1 MISLNKNKIGEEITG
16 QKRNTDEMKDENA
29 QVSCRC
35 KVASKLIL
43 SFVLGN
49 ERYYEMT
56 AWSWLSGEARRSD
69 NSWPDLASQDTF
81 ISSTPDGNSHQ
92 M

>member
-1 MISLNKNKIGEEITG
+1 MISLNKSKVGGEITG
-16 QKRNTDEMKDENA
+16 QKRNNGKIKGENT

-49 ERYYEMT
+49 ERY
-56 AWSWLSGEARRSD
+56 
-69 NSWPDLASQDTF
+69 
-81 ISSTPDGNSHQ
+81 
-92 M
+92 